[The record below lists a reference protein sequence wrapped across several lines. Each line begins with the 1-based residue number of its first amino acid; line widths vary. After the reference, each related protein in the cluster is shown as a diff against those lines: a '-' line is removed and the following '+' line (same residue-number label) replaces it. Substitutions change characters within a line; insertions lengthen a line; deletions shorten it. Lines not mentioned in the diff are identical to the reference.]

1 MTHTC
6 CTGAEISKSF
16 GLAAKPIYLLNSR
29 SIKGCIWERGCS
41 VAWTPTHVLLVD
53 MARLR
58 FWSPLELE
66 LLVLLEAVEE
76 QLQTPTLISSLILV
90 VNLINAILKSN

>member
-1 MTHTC
+1 M
-6 CTGAEISKSF
+6 
-16 GLAAKPIYLLNSR
+16 
-29 SIKGCIWERGCS
+29 
-41 VAWTPTHVLLVD
+41 LLVD